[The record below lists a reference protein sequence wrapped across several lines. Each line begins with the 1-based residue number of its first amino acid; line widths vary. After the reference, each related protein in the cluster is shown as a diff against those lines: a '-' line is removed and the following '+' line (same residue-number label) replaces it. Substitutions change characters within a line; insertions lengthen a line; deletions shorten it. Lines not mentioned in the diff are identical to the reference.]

1 MGIVVGALILGWFL
15 GYASAK
21 WKSLLATLKKSADQA
36 KKDRALSA
44 AKAKM
49 ESAGAGEDEAE
60 QEEDEEKK
68 AKEEAQ
74 EVLEEFLSRDAA
86 PGLDDH
92 PDSFVNPIIMLQI
105 KLAKEEV
112 RRRKALDALIKAQ
125 EYDEGYWESLSPEE
139 QAAIERKLLE
149 STTGPVSGGV
159 GSVGGMSRR
168 WGSAVNS
175 TRILVDNGASFAPGQ
190 KNLADLMDL
199 QEKAA
204 LELREK
210 WKQIDQHLEKVH
222 EIDVARV
229 DRAGQQNK
237 RAADGSRIKDALTV
251 AKETQQMPF
260 EYVRQ
265 ALTYEERRDMAQRGR
280 SRVAPPLDH
289 AGGAVNTKLA
299 RRASVNALRGG
310 GGAGGEGIAE
320 GLLGGE

>member
-149 STTGPVSGGV
+149 STTGVPVARQKLSCPKAWK
-159 GSVGGMSRR
+159 GMLADDAAFDAKKIKPKLPIMLM
-168 WGSAVNS
+168 GTAEL
-175 TRILVDNGASFAPGQ
+175 TAPPPGQ
-190 KNLADLMDL
+190 
-199 QEKAA
+199 
-204 LELREK
+204 
-210 WKQIDQHLEKVH
+210 
-222 EIDVARV
+222 
-229 DRAGQQNK
+229 
-237 RAADGSRIKDALTV
+237 
-251 AKETQQMPF
+251 
-260 EYVRQ
+260 
-265 ALTYEERRDMAQRGR
+265 
-280 SRVAPPLDH
+280 
-289 AGGAVNTKLA
+289 
-299 RRASVNALRGG
+299 
-310 GGAGGEGIAE
+310 
-320 GLLGGE
+320 